1 MAAGEIKS
9 LTGLRGVAAMLVAAY
24 HFYPVQ
30 SPLLSRT
37 VGRFYLWVDLFFVLS
52 GFVMALNYGRM
63 FRSGFSGEAFGEF
76 LLRRLARIY
85 PLYVAVL
92 VLQVA
97 LTLGL
102 YGDFHHTR
110 AWGAAVLDH
119 PAPALL
125 ANLFLVQSW
134 GMAGSATQQAWSIST
149 EWGAYFTF
157 PVLAALALFGGRRQV
172 VLTAFAAALLLAL
185 VPILDARDGA
195 VHSGAMDAYDGTR
208 IAPLLRCLGGFAL
221 GVVTWRARQWRRV
234 AALASGDWAGA
245 AVLVLL
251 VVLFAVGAPD
261 LAICAAFPLLVLCQS
276 VNEGWTARLFANP
289 AVYRLG
295 VLSYSV
301 YLLHALFVLPLQ
313 RLQAMLAVRL
323 PELIAGG
330 IAALVTLAALLM
342 VASGAYRLIELP
354 GRRALRRVRLPAPRR
369 LVLATVPVR
378 RK

>member
-1 MAAGEIKS
+1 MAAGEIRA
-9 LTGLRGVAAMLVAAY
+9 LTGLRGIAAMLVAAY
-24 HFYPVQ
+24 HFYPVE

-63 FRSGFSGEAFGEF
+63 FRNGFSGEAFGEF

-85 PLYVAVL
+85 PLYLAVL

-102 YGDFHHTR
+102 YGDFHHVR

-119 PAPALL
+119 PVPALL

-134 GMAGSATQQAWSIST
+134 GFAASATQQAWSIST
-149 EWGAYFTF
+149 EWGAYFAF
-157 PVLAALALFGGRRQV
+157 PLLAGVALFGGRRPV
-172 VLTAFAAALLLAL
+172 FLAALAAMLLLAL

-208 IAPLLRCLGGFAL
+208 MGPLLRCLGGFTL
-221 GVVTWRARQWRRV
+221 GVVTWRVGQWRRV
-234 AALASGDWAGA
+234 ATLAGGDWAGA
-245 AVLVLL
+245 LVLAL
-251 VVLFAVGAPD
+251 VVVLFVAGAPD
-261 LAICAAFPLLVLCQS
+261 LAICAVFPLLVLCQS
-276 VNEGWTARLFANP
+276 VNEGWTARLFAN
-289 AVYRLG
+289 AVVYRLG
-295 VLSYSV
+295 VLSYSI

-323 PELIAGG
+323 PEVVAGG
-330 IAALVTLAALLM
+330 VAVSVTCAALLV
-342 VASGAYRLIELP
+342 VASGAYRFIELP
-354 GRRALRRVRLPAPRR
+354 GRQALRRVRLPVPRR
-369 LVLATVPVR
+369 AELAAVPVR